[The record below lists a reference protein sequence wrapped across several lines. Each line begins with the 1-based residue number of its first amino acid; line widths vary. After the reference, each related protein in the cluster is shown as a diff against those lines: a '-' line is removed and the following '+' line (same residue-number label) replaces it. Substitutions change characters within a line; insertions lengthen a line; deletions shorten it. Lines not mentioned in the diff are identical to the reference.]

1 MMKKP
6 SYVCAAILTL
16 ALATVSQ
23 AFAAELKIFCHSN
36 DPLQG
41 LVTGQNVDLIY
52 PIASVSKVMT
62 AHWAVTSKGVGHRFQ
77 TIFHFRKSPAGTMD
91 LHVAGSRDPY
101 TDQVMFQF
109 VVSQLNQSEIKKLN
123 RISFDE
129 NFKFRRDI
137 RNGAAKKYMENF
149 EPGPKTV
156 KFQLEQMLKALNAD
170 YEYTR
175 IKASAYYG
183 IELSKTLELTAL
195 EVSHLTSA
203 EFAKE
208 AKEFSNSKKYSSIP
222 LARILKEMN
231 RNSNNHAATQI
242 FEAMG
247 GAAAYKPFIAKQLK
261 LPEDQVQKHIRFY
274 NGSGNRLDLAPNKSV
289 YNQASCRTML
299 KVQQLL
305 NLELTR
311 QKSGIEKVI
320 SVAGRFVPNEDP
332 GFIEFYAGE
341 KTEGILL
348 AKTGTVGPAVT
359 IGGQVMTKSGPLY
372 FGYIAATKLSEQDW
386 AEARETIKEKID
398 LMMSEILPGP
408 KFDYVPLQFVPFD
421 KSSLFSNQS
430 NQKDK

>member
-1 MMKKP
+1 MLKP
-6 SYVCAAILTL
+6 FSLVCVSVLSL
-16 ALATVSQ
+16 ALLASGPT
-23 AFAAELKIFCHSN
+23 FGAELKIFCHSK
-36 DPLQG
+36 DPIQG
-41 LVTGQNVDLIY
+41 QVTGQNVDLIY

-62 AHWAVTSKGVGHRFQ
+62 AHWAITARGVAHRYETQ
-77 TIFHFRKSPAGTMD
+77 FHLRKAGIGIMD

-109 VVSQLNQSEIKKLN
+109 VVSQLNQSGIKKLR

-137 RNGAAKKYMENF
+137 RNGPAKKYMENF

-156 KFQLEQMLKALNAD
+156 KFQLEQMLKALNSD

-175 IKASAYYG
+175 VKASAYYG
-183 IELSKTLELTAL
+183 IELLKALELTAS
-195 EVSHLTSA
+195 EVSHLPTA

-208 AKEFSNSKKYSSIP
+208 AKEYSDLKKYRSIP
-222 LARILKEMN
+222 LARVLKEMN

-242 FEAMG
+242 FEALG
-247 GAAAYKPFIAKQLK
+247 GAEAYKPFIAKQLK
-261 LPEDQVQKHIRFY
+261 LPEDQIQKHIRFY

-289 YNQASCRTML
+289 YNQATCRTIL
-299 KVQQLL
+299 KVQQAL
-305 NLELTR
+305 NLELSR

-320 SVAGRFVPNEDP
+320 SVAGRFVPNEEP

-386 AEARETIKEKID
+386 TEARETIKEKID

-421 KSSLFSNQS
+421 KSSLF
-430 NQKDK
+430 